1 MVTVY
6 TKSNCVQ
13 CDQTKRYLDRAG
25 IGYTEEDLLSEK
37 NAAQLAY
44 FKAEGFAS
52 APIVVTDIG
61 TWSGFRLD
69 KLKGL

>member
-25 IGYTEEDLLSEK
+25 IGYTEEDLMSEK

-44 FKAEGFAS
+44 FQAEGFAA